1 MIRKLRDSCNLTG
14 DEIARRIGR
23 SRSAVYRQLRVNA
36 EPNWTEKE
44 VSVLTDLYQRG
55 VPVKKIA
62 HRLKRRTPLAV
73 RLKMCRHRKKVRSD
87 PDINRAAFLLQTAFD
102 AGLTPGR
109 AIQKIR
115 ACDAYARSKYEK
127 YEEEA
132 N

>member
-1 MIRKLRDSCNLTG
+1 LTG

-23 SRSAVYRQLRVNA
+23 SRSVVYKHLRVKA
-36 EPNWTEKE
+36 EPNWTDHEI
-44 VSVLTDLYQRG
+44 SILTALYQRG

-62 HRLKRRTPLAV
+62 RRLKRRSPRAV
-73 RLKMCRHRKKVRSD
+73 MVKMCRHRKRVRSD